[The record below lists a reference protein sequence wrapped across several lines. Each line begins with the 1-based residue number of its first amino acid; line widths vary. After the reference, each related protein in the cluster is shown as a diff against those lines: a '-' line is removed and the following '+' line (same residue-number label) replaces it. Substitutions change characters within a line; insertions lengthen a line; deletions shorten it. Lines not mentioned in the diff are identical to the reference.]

1 VTDEQDAP
9 PSAAPRAGFTK
20 LFTPSPEAELSDPEI
35 RYRMRTLDATER
47 KFGFGAAGLSLLVS
61 LLYLPSLLH
70 NTKRQVTNPK
80 PDQAQ
85 CLSLGDVW
93 SATGKLC
100 YHVYHPSEFALG
112 FGLLVAI
119 GATLLFAVWRSMRAL
134 TIFTAI
140 FMGLAATLV
149 TSIFGIIPIALGV
162 WLLTRSWRLQRYG
175 TKDGKESRKLAT
187 ERAAERRATKR
198 EPKAAATGATTTAV
212 RTTVT
217 PSKRYTPK
225 AKPRRK

>member
-1 VTDEQDAP
+1 MTDEQDAP
-9 PSAAPRAGFTK
+9 PAAAQRSGLTK
-20 LFTPSPEAELSDPEI
+20 LFTPSPEAELSDPEL
-35 RYRMRTLDATER
+35 RHRMRTLDATER
-47 KFGFGAAGLSLLVS
+47 KWGFAAAGFSLVVA
-61 LLYLPSLLH
+61 LLYVPSLLH

-80 PDQAQ
+80 PDHAQ
-85 CLSLGDVW
+85 CLAMGDVW
-93 SATGKLC
+93 DATTKVC
-100 YHVYHPSEFALG
+100 NHIYHPSQFALG

-134 TIFTAI
+134 TIFTSI

-149 TSIFGIIPIALGV
+149 TSIFGIIPIGLGV

-175 TKDGKESRKLAT
+175 TKDAKATRKLAT
-187 ERAAERRATKR
+187 ERTAERRAAKR
-198 EPKAAATGATTTAV
+198 DAAPSSSGSTAAA